1 MPFCIVVFS
10 WLSVMKKH
18 VRSINKHWMQTAVMW
33 QTFNASWCKLSALK
47 KKKNV
52 FNFYTLSWFT
62 WNHPPPPKKKIVF
75 ENFLSISFS
84 ANNHANRFRWMV
96 NWLTDSIL
104 VNTITQKSIY
114 EASWKKDLVVIA
126 YWSLLAMTM

>member
-18 VRSINKHWMQTAVMW
+18 VRSINKHWMHTAVMW

-47 KKKNV
+47 KK
-52 FNFYTLSWFT
+52 
-62 WNHPPPPKKKIVF
+62 NHVQFLYFKLIYLKSPPPQKKIVF
-75 ENFLSISFS
+75 ENFLPISLS
-84 ANNHANRFRWMV
+84 ANNHANRFRWMI

-114 EASWKKDLVVIA
+114 EASWKKDLFVIA
-126 YWSLLAMTM
+126 YWSLLAMTI

>member
-18 VRSINKHWMQTAVMW
+18 VRSINKHWMHTAVMW

-47 KKKNV
+47 KKKTM

-62 WNHPPPPKKKIVF
+62 WNHPPPKKIVF
-75 ENFLSISFS
+75 ENFLPISLS
-84 ANNHANRFRWMV
+84 ANNHANRFRWMI

-114 EASWKKDLVVIA
+114 EASWKKDLFVIA
-126 YWSLLAMTM
+126 YWSLLAMTI

>member
-18 VRSINKHWMQTAVMW
+18 VRSINKHWMHTAVMW

-47 KKKNV
+47 KKRVQFLYFKLI
-52 FNFYTLSWFT
+52 YLKS
-62 WNHPPPPKKKIVF
+62 PPPPKKIVF
-75 ENFLSISFS
+75 ENFLPISFS
-84 ANNHANRFRWMV
+84 ANNHANRFRWMI

-114 EASWKKDLVVIA
+114 EASWKKDLFVIA
-126 YWSLLAMTM
+126 YWSLLAMTT